1 MNKDLDVEIEEM
13 EFFDN
18 LMKNDEVDLLLV
30 RDVSDPFADEL
41 LVGTKD
47 TDLIL
52 KKELSNPL
60 LKWNFTI
67 FKVFKTNY

>member
-41 LVGTKD
+41 LLGTKD
-47 TDLIL
+47 TNLIL
-52 KKELSNPL
+52 K
-60 LKWNFTI
+60 
-67 FKVFKTNY
+67 